1 MRLPLLVLLL
11 AAATAS
17 GQSASVLRTEVS
29 DPRPLLIAALN
40 SATGES
46 YGVLVGDTADAI
58 TKHFKST
65 SPIYVDVTTL
75 KRYQQQGCSRLN
87 VKFWQEDVM
96 LPGAAAPR
104 TQRIDFGINYC
115 RDGQP
120 PRSLS

>member
-1 MRLPLLVLLL
+1 MRAFLVALLL
-11 AAATAS
+11 IGSSAF
-17 GQSASVLRTEVS
+17 GQPAFVMRTEVS
-29 DPRPLLIAALN
+29 DPRPLLVAALN
-40 SATGES
+40 AATGDA
-46 YGVLVGDTADAI
+46 YGVLVGETADAI

-75 KRYQQQGCSRLN
+75 KRYQQEGCSRLN
-87 VKFWQEDVM
+87 VRFWQDGVQ
-96 LPGAAAPR
+96 LPGAKVPR